1 MRRWLCCTCQV
12 EESYPSN
19 ENEHLKSPRN
29 YGDGEFLNLIHSVV
43 LSRYC
48 LLIEKEIKVNY
59 KGYKKKKNQLILRL
73 LNSNF
78 CFQKCLQFISLS
90 HSLEHLASILF
101 FIHIFIVINSAL
113 WCRKVWVAMGFK

>member
-43 LSRYC
+43 LPRYC
-48 LLIEKEIKVNY
+48 LLLEKEVKVNY
-59 KGYKKKKNQLILRL
+59 KGYKKKTVNFKA
-73 LNSNF
+73 SNF
-78 CFQKCLQFISLS
+78 PFQECLQFISLS
-90 HSLEHLASILF
+90 QPLEHFASILF
-101 FIHIFIVINSAL
+101 FIHIFIAIFS
-113 WCRKVWVAMGFK
+113 C